1 MIFYNQYP
9 EKNIFIHIPKTG
21 GNSVQQHL
29 FRHNRSLDEIKVN
42 AHQDGLHRFEVKGRY
57 TRSKH
62 MRVRDYFKHRSLRNM
77 KYICF
82 LRHPIQRLVSLFF
95 SPHRHYYYD
104 KSLGKYCL
112 PEKVDFQEESFST
125 LIQSKCSSVDMLNIS
140 NRIDRVTMPS
150 SLILLRYEYFDQH
163 CKKYLGIQNISHL
176 NKNPWSEQVEAII
189 SSTFVKNIIANSHH
203 QVDLDLF
210 YA

>member
-1 MIFYNQYP
+1 
-9 EKNIFIHIPKTG
+9 
-21 GNSVQQHL
+21 
-29 FRHNRSLDEIKVN
+29 
-42 AHQDGLHRFEVKGRY
+42 
-57 TRSKH
+57 
-62 MRVRDYFKHRSLRNM
+62 M

-82 LRHPIQRLVSLFF
+82 LGIIQRLVSLFF
-95 SPHRHYYYD
+95 SLTNTTTMI
-104 KSLGKYCL
+104 KAANAFLKKLIFGKIL
-112 PEKVDFQEESFST
+112 SS

-140 NRIDRVTMPS
+140 NSIDRVTMPS

-176 NKNPWSEQVEAII
+176 NKNPWPEQVEAII

>member
-29 FRHNRSLDEIKVN
+29 FRQNRSLDEIRVN
-42 AHQDGLHRFEVKGRY
+42 GHQDGLH
-57 TRSKH
+57 
-62 MRVRDYFKHRSLRNM
+62 
-77 KYICF
+77 ICF

-112 PEKVDFQEESFST
+112 PEKIDFKEESFSK
-125 LIQSKCSSVDMLNIS
+125 LIQSKYSIVDMLNIS
-140 NRIDRVTMPS
+140 NRINRVTMPS
-150 SLILLRYEYFDQH
+150 SLILLRHEYFDQH
-163 CKKYLGIQNISHL
+163 CKKYLSINNINHI
-176 NKNPWSEQVEAII
+176 NKNPWAEQAEAII
-189 SSTFVKNIIANSHH
+189 NSTFVKDIIAGSHH
-203 QVDLDLF
+203 QVDVDLF